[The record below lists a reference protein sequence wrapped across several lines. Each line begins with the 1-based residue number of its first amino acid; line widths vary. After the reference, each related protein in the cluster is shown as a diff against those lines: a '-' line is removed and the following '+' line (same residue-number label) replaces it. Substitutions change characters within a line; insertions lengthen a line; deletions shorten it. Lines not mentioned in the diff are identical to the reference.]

1 MDRPA
6 SLREP
11 MDMPDPQFPFKIH
24 TTRVDGNGKTL
35 FPHHWHG
42 HIEFLY
48 FTSGKAMIEC
58 NSVPLSVQAGELV
71 VVNSNDLHYGISQS
85 DHLSYYALIVDISLL
100 HSQSVDAVETKFI
113 TPITQNRI
121 LFINKIS
128 NDEDI
133 NRCMISLIHE
143 WEAKELGY
151 ELSIKS
157 YLYRILT
164 ILLRKYAVNI
174 LTLNDYNLRMKNLER
189 YAPIFQYIDE
199 HYNKELSVELLAGM
213 AGLSRFH
220 FSRLFKELTDRTVT
234 EYINL
239 IRINKSAYLLRNT
252 RMNISEIALST
263 GFNDIY
269 YFSRIFKKYKKVPPS
284 DLRRTLLRNTN
295 ELI

>member
-11 MDMPDPQFPFKIH
+11 MDMPDPYFPFKIH
-24 TTRVDGNGKTL
+24 TTRNHENGETL
-35 FPHHWHG
+35 FPHHWHE

-48 FTSGKAMIEC
+48 FTAGKAMIEC
-58 NSVPLSVQAGELV
+58 NSVPLTVQAGELV
-71 VVNSNDLHYGISQS
+71 VVNSNDLHYGISLS
-85 DHLSYYALIVDISLL
+85 DNLSYYTLIADISML

-121 LFINKIS
+121 LFMNKIS
-128 NDEDI
+128 NDDDI
-133 NRCMISLIHE
+133 NHCMVSLIRE

-164 ILLRKYAVNI
+164 ILLRKYVANI
-174 LTLNDYNLRMKNLER
+174 LTLNDYNVRLKNLER
-189 YAPIFQYIDE
+189 YAPILIDE

-220 FSRLFKELTDRTVT
+220 FSRLFKELTDRTIT
-234 EYINL
+234 GYINL
-239 IRINKSAYLLRNT
+239 IRVNKSAYLLRNT

-284 DLRRTLLRNTN
+284 DLRRTLSRFTN